1 MAKVQILA
9 DTCCDLTKTQREK
22 YGIFTVPLY
31 VSLGEKMYRDGVDV
45 EPQMLFDY
53 FNETQQTPKTSATTV
68 GDYMEFFKPFVEA
81 GKDIVY
87 IGLSEKMSCTM
98 ANARMAAEQFENAK
112 IFCIDSMNLSTGI
125 GLLVLHA
132 AEMAEA
138 GAGAEEIVAS
148 LEEMRTRVRA
158 SFVLDTLEYLHRG
171 GRCSLL
177 AAVGAS
183 ILSLHPEIAVSEG
196 SMASRNKYRGKMA
209 LAAKKYAANLLLGRD
224 NIEDKRVFVTYT
236 TGTAKEIVD
245 AVVEEVSAAGFEEV
259 LQSEAGSVISSHCGK
274 NCIGFLFVDKT

>member
-9 DTCCDLTKTQREK
+9 DTCCDLTKAQREEF
-22 YGIFTVPLY
+22 GVFTVPLY
-31 VSLGEKMYRDGVDV
+31 VSLGEKVYRDGVDV
-45 EPQMLFDY
+45 EPRMLFDY
-53 FNETQQTPKTSATTV
+53 FAETQQTPKTSATTV
-68 GDYMEFFKPFVEA
+68 GDYIDFFKPFADE

-98 ANARMAAEQFENAK
+98 ANARLAAEQIENVK
-112 IFCIDSMNLSTGI
+112 IFCVDSMNLSTGI

-132 AEMAEA
+132 AEMAES
-138 GAGAEEIVAS
+138 GASAEEIVAS

-183 ILSLHPEIAVSEG
+183 ILSLHPEIAVSDG
-196 SMASRNKYRGKMA
+196 SMASRSKYRGKMA
-209 LAAKKYAANLLLGRD
+209 IAAKKYAANLLLNRE
-224 NIEDKRVFVTYT
+224 NIESKRVFVTYT
-236 TGTAKEIVD
+236 VGCAKEIVD
-245 AVVEEVSAAGFEEV
+245 AVVGEVEAAGFDEV
-259 LQSEAGSVISSHCGK
+259 LQSEAGSVISSHCGT
-274 NCIGFLFVDKT
+274 NCIGFLFVEKA

>member
-9 DTCCDLTKTQREK
+9 DTCCDLTKEQKEK
-22 YGIFTVPLY
+22 FGIFTVPLY

-45 EPQMLFDY
+45 FPQMLFDY

-68 GDYMEFFKPFVEA
+68 GDYMDFFKPFADE

-98 ANARMAAEQFENAK
+98 ANAKMAAEQMEGAK
-112 IFCIDSMNLSTGI
+112 IYCVDSMNLSTGI
-125 GLLVLHA
+125 GLLVLRA
-132 AEMAEA
+132 AEMAQA
-138 GAGAEEIVAS
+138 GASAEEIVSAV
-148 LEEMRTRVRA
+148 EEMRTRVRA
-158 SFVLDTLEYLHRG
+158 SFVLDTLEYLRRG

-183 ILSLHPEIAVSEG
+183 ILSLHPEIAVSDG

-209 LAAKKYAANLLLGRD
+209 IAAKKYAANLLLARD

-236 TGTAKEIVD
+236 AGCAREIVD
-245 AVVEEVSAAGFEEV
+245 AVVGEVRAAGFEEV
-259 LQSEAGSVISSHCGK
+259 LQSEAGSVISSHCGT
-274 NCIGFLFVDKT
+274 NCIGFLFVDKA